1 MITKDVLIFESGDGG
16 ELAIENQ
23 DLVFVETLYQQIYLA
38 LFGGNVEQV
47 TKTNYLFNEQRFDY
61 WGNSLFF
68 ADATSLQFNS
78 NTEKTLQNIALNS
91 SGRLEL
97 IRAVESDLQYLNEL
111 LNYSVDVL
119 FFEVN
124 KIKIIVNFVSKDNQ
138 ENKVLQLIYDN
149 AKNELIIEKTI

>member
-68 ADATSLQFNS
+68 ADAPSLQFNS

-111 LNYSVDVL
+111 LNYTVDVL

>member
-16 ELAIENQ
+16 ELFIENQ
-23 DLVFVETLYQQIYLA
+23 DLVFVETLYQQVYLA

-61 WGNSLFF
+61 WGNDLFF
-68 ADATSLQFNS
+68 SDAPSLQFNS
-78 NTEKTLQNIALNS
+78 NTEKTIQNIALNS

-111 LNYSVDVL
+111 LNYTVDVL

-138 ENKVLQLIYDN
+138 ENKALQLIYDN
-149 AKNELIIEKTI
+149 AKNELIIDKII

>member
-23 DLVFVETLYQQIYLA
+23 DLVFVESLYQQIYLA

-68 ADATSLQFNS
+68 ADAPSLQFNS

-111 LNYSVDVL
+111 LNYTVDVL

-124 KIKIIVNFVSKDNQ
+124 KIKIIVNFASKDNQ

>member
-23 DLVFVETLYQQIYLA
+23 DLVFVESLYQQIYLA

-61 WGNSLFF
+61 WGKSLFF
-68 ADATSLQFNS
+68 ADAPSLQFNS

-111 LNYSVDVL
+111 LNYTVDVL

-124 KIKIIVNFVSKDNQ
+124 KIKIIVNFASKDNQ

>member
-16 ELAIENQ
+16 ELTIENQ

-68 ADATSLQFNS
+68 ADAPSLQFNS

-111 LNYSVDVL
+111 LNYTVDVL

>member
-16 ELAIENQ
+16 ELSIENQ

-47 TKTNYLFNEQRFDY
+47 TKTDYLFNEQRFDY

-68 ADATSLQFNS
+68 ADAPSLQFNS

-111 LNYSVDVL
+111 LNYTVDVL